1 MDTDNLKHIK
11 WGSVSDKVSRCKIE
25 IDRKKKRIIAN
36 EKKKRYL
43 LRLKERDPAAFQAI
57 RDRNNIQT
65 KIKYDLNKKAE
76 EEKMKQQRERN
87 IVENI
92 IDRLQIATAA
102 HKIDYNFKSVINI
115 AEIFGE
121 RDQSKEIFPGVTTNK
136 VLLLLSSVYIIVI
149 VISTITIMQWSN
161 IQFHRPGFTKKE
173 LGNRRMFPGINPT
186 GHEIIKHPDL
196 NLVITLYLTNY
207 YLFIILI

>member
-1 MDTDNLKHIK
+1 M
-11 WGSVSDKVSRCKIE
+11 R
-25 IDRKKKRIIAN
+25 RKNDIYCA
-36 EKKKRYL
+36 
-43 LRLKERDPAAFQAI
+43 LRRETQRLFRPYETETIFRQK
-57 RDRNNIQT
+57 
-65 KIKYDLNKKAE
+65 KYDLNKKAE

-136 VLLLLSSVYIIVI
+136 VLLLLSSVYIIEI

-161 IQFHRPGFTKKE
+161 IQFHRPGFTRVTE
-173 LGNRRMFPGINPT
+173 
-186 GHEIIKHPDL
+186 
-196 NLVITLYLTNY
+196 
-207 YLFIILI
+207 